1 MAKNETGGR
10 TADVSRKTGETD
22 IAVRVNLDGSGK
34 ADITTGIGF
43 FDHMLNLL
51 SRHALVDLSVKAAG
65 DLDVD
70 AHHTVEDTGIVLGQA
85 IDQALG
91 DRAGIRRYGQATIPM
106 DEALATCVIDLGGRP
121 YLVYDAEY
129 AADQV
134 GDFDIEL
141 VREFL
146 LALVNN
152 VKMNL
157 HVAVPYGAN
166 THHIAESVFK
176 SLARALRAAVEPD
189 ARATGVPSTKGT
201 L

>member
-1 MAKNETGGR
+1 MAKNANSDR

-22 IAVRVNLDGSGK
+22 IAAWVNLDGSGK
-34 ADITTGIGF
+34 ADVATGIGF
-43 FDHMLNLL
+43 FDHMLTLL
-51 SRHALVDLSVKAAG
+51 SRHSLVDLAVKATG

-85 IDQALG
+85 MDQALG

-106 DEALATCVIDLGGRP
+106 DEALAACVVDLGGRP

-134 GDFDIEL
+134 GEFDVEL

-146 LALVNN
+146 LALANN

-157 HVAVPYGAN
+157 HVSVPYGAN
-166 THHIAESVFK
+166 THHIAEGVFK

-189 ARATGVPSTKGT
+189 PRATGVPSTKGT